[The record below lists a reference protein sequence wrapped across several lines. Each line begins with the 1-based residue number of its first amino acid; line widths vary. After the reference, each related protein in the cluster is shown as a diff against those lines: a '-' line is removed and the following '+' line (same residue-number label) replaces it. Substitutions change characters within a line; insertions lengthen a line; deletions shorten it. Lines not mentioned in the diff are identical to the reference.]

1 MDTDGNGYICKREMV
16 NAYKQLGCTEAEAK
30 EMAKVSVHA
39 VQACILVHLWQFE
52 KIVAKLKYC
61 SECVLWIGFR
71 PKWGPMSEEITI
83 DDFV

>member
-39 VQACILVHLWQFE
+39 VQECILVQLCKFE
-52 KIVAKLKYC
+52 EKNSGQTPILFGVCTLN
-61 SECVLWIGFR
+61 WI
-71 PKWGPMSEEITI
+71 
-83 DDFV
+83 